1 VKNQLGASLKN
12 IRQQQHLSQKDVARN
27 ICAQSML
34 SAIENGKYVPNAK
47 LLINLCERLS
57 ISLNDIS
64 LLNDFE
70 ISNNQ
75 KLNQNLTVLC
85 NSHEY
90 SKLKTFL
97 TNTETI
103 KQIQTSEQIQAY
115 YYYLAV
121 ANLHVSSN
129 LTAAEQNLKLSISSS
144 EETRVTS
151 SLKRLG
157 LVSLSLIKAKEG
169 RITESDNLLKK
180 ATQSIQNAVYEENL
194 NIVFYLA
201 ALIKYETNS
210 TENSLKW
217 LEKGISYITEHDS
230 HYMLA
235 NCYHLLAT
243 IAKNSGKKDLQL
255 QAQRR
260 SSFLRELF
268 GEKIN
273 ENL

>member
-1 VKNQLGASLKN
+1 VKNQLGTSLKN

-75 KLNQNLTVLC
+75 KLNQNLTVVC

-97 TNTETI
+97 TNPETI
-103 KQIQTSEQIQAY
+103 KQIQTSAQIQA
-115 YYYLAV
+115 YYLAV

-129 LTAAEQNLKLSISSS
+129 LTAAEQSLKLS
-144 EETRVTS
+144 
-151 SLKRLG
+151 
-157 LVSLSLIKAKEG
+157 
-169 RITESDNLLKK
+169 
-180 ATQSIQNAVYEENL
+180 Y
-194 NIVFYLA
+194 F
-201 ALIKYETNS
+201 
-210 TENSLKW
+210 
-217 LEKGISYITEHDS
+217 
-230 HYMLA
+230 
-235 NCYHLLAT
+235 
-243 IAKNSGKKDLQL
+243 
-255 QAQRR
+255 
-260 SSFLRELF
+260 
-268 GEKIN
+268 
-273 ENL
+273 